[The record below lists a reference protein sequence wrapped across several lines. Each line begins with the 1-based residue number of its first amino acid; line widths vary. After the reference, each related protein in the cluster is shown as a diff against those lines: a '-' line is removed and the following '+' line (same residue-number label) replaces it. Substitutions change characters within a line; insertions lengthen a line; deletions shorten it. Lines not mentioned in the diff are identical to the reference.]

1 MKTEGL
7 IIRATKYGEG
17 SKMLTILTPE
27 GKIEAAA
34 NGAVSLKSRL
44 FAGAQLFCYSRIVL
58 KHGRGKLPYTASCDV
73 IENFYGIRNDLV
85 KVAMGVYFCELLD
98 IIFTGE
104 DGGRILKF
112 ALNTLHMLEKSDN
125 YTYLKPLFEMRL
137 LSLVGFMP
145 NMNRCNICGSDSG
158 LNRFSAAAG
167 GIVCGS
173 CGEGRRLHEGTIK
186 AIKYIC
192 HSSDRD
198 VFSFRLSRDTE
209 TELRD
214 ICEEYLLYNI
224 GKAPNKLIY
233 LKKMLD
239 NP

>member
-17 SKMLTILTPE
+17 SKMLSILTPE

-44 FAGAQLFCYSRIVL
+44 FARSQLFCYSRIVL
-58 KHGRGKLPYTASCDV
+58 KQGKGRLPYVTSCDV
-73 IENFYGIRNDLV
+73 IENFYNIRKDV
-85 KVAMGVYFCELLD
+85 AKVAMGVYFCELLD
-98 IIFTGE
+98 IIITGE
-104 DGGRILKF
+104 DAQRVLKF
-112 ALNTLHMLEKSDN
+112 ALNALYKLETTDS

-145 NMNRCNICGSDSG
+145 LMDRCTLCGSDKQ
-158 LNRFSAAAG
+158 LDRFSVSFG
-167 GIVCGS
+167 GAVCDKCGS
-173 CGEGRRLHEGTIK
+173 GRKVCLGVIK
-186 AIKYIC
+186 AISYIC
-192 HSSDRD
+192 SAPDKS
-198 VFSFRLSRDTE
+198 VFSFKLSKSAEQELTE
-209 TELRD
+209 
-214 ICEEYLLYNI
+214 ISEEYLLYNI
-224 GKAPNKLIY
+224 GKAPNKLSY